1 MEGPGEGSFFHV
13 SSSHLSPLVP
23 NVMKLT
29 ERRKRI
35 VYAYLF
41 FLPFGIVFLLF
52 RVWPVVQT
60 VWMTFHKWDIFGE
73 PEFIGLANLQTA
85 FTTPRFWSSLW
96 HTIYFTILTT
106 PLLVIFGFL
115 LAILINS
122 NIKFRNFFRSAF
134 YIPYILSISVVC
146 LTWILLYNSS
156 YGLFNSLVN
165 NLGFASINWLG
176 DPGWAMPAIA
186 ITTVWWTLGF
196 NFLIYLAG
204 LQQISTS
211 YYEACDIDGA
221 NSWQKLWHI
230 TVPLL
235 KRSHVLVIVLQVI
248 ASLKIFGQVYIMTG
262 GGPGGNTRV
271 LVQYIYEQ
279 GFRYFK
285 MGYAQ
290 SVAFI
295 FFVLLLG
302 VSYFQIRLMMSKEE

>member
-1 MEGPGEGSFFHV
+1 MR
-13 SSSHLSPLVP
+13 
-23 NVMKLT
+23 LT
-29 ERRKRI
+29 ERHKQI
-35 VYAYLF
+35 AYAYLF
-41 FLPFGIVFLLF
+41 FLPFGIVFFLF
-52 RVWPVVQT
+52 RILPVGQT
-60 VWMTFHKWDIFGE
+60 IWMTFHKWDVFGE
-73 PEFIGLANLQTA
+73 PEFTGLTNLQTA
-85 FTTPRFWSSLW
+85 VTTTRFWTSLW
-96 HTIYFTILTT
+96 HTGYFTILTT

-122 NIKFRNFFRSAF
+122 NIKFRSFFRSAF

-146 LTWILLYNSS
+146 LTWVLLYNSS
-156 YGLFNSLVN
+156 YGLMNSIVN
-165 NLGFASINWLG
+165 GFGLASINWLG
-176 DPGWAMPAIA
+176 DKNWAMPAIA
-186 ITTVWWTLGF
+186 LTTVWWTLGF
-196 NFLIYLAG
+196 NFLIYLSG

-221 NSWQKLWHI
+221 NGLQKLWHI
-230 TVPLL
+230 TFPLL

-290 SVAFI
+290 AVAFI
-295 FFVLLLG
+295 FFLIMLG
-302 VSYFQIRLMMSKEE
+302 VSYFQIRLMMGKEEQI

>member
-1 MEGPGEGSFFHV
+1 VQRLDRSGESILPD
-13 SSSHLSPLVP
+13 LSPIAP

-29 ERRKRI
+29 ERNKQI
-35 VYAYLF
+35 LYAYLF
-41 FLPFGIVFLLF
+41 FLPFGVVFVLF
-52 RVWPVVQT
+52 RVLPVGQT
-60 VWMTFHKWDIFGE
+60 VWMTFHKWDVFGT

-96 HTIYFTILTT
+96 HTAYFTILTT

-122 NIKFRNFFRSAF
+122 NIKFRGFFRSAF
-134 YIPYILSISVVC
+134 YVPYILSISVVC

-156 YGLFNSLVN
+156 YGLMNSLVN
-165 NLGFASINWLG
+165 SLGFASINWLG
-176 DPGWAMPAIA
+176 DKKWAMPAIA

-196 NFLIYLAG
+196 NFLIYLSG
-204 LQQISTS
+204 LQQISMS

-221 NSWQKLWHI
+221 NALQKLWHI
-230 TVPLL
+230 TIPLL

-290 SVAFI
+290 AVAFI
-295 FFVLLLG
+295 FFLIMLG
-302 VSYFQIRLMMSKEE
+302 VSYFQIRLMMGKEEQI